1 MSEMWARTD
10 GGEMKCDE
18 LKYERLDD
26 AFETYPDST
35 LVIRKQYVDAAIA
48 ELKAEN
54 ERLVKCCKEY
64 DSRQRIDETIKFNA
78 AKQTR
83 KMRHALWLLRAEN
96 AINMAALNFVRP
108 KVYLRWINIEQFCR
122 TKAEEYK

>member
-1 MSEMWARTD
+1 
-10 GGEMKCDE
+10 MKCNE

-54 ERLVKCCKEY
+54 ERLKGELSFLQNKACEDVFEGISPSHIECPSLRY
-64 DSRQRIDETIKFNA
+64 
-78 AKQTR
+78 AK
-83 KMRHALWLLRAEN
+83 
-96 AINMAALNFVRP
+96 
-108 KVYLRWINIEQFCR
+108 
-122 TKAEEYK
+122 